1 MYIAVCNADFRLI
14 ILLHRYLRSSYK
26 IAKILITWSPKFL
39 GVPKFLIDFKNVGL
53 VAKFGRQS
61 NIGDST
67 TKKEEKIENQQAAK
81 HNGRQPSSTDA
92 EQT

>member
-1 MYIAVCNADFRLI
+1 
-14 ILLHRYLRSSYK
+14 
-26 IAKILITWSPKFL
+26 L